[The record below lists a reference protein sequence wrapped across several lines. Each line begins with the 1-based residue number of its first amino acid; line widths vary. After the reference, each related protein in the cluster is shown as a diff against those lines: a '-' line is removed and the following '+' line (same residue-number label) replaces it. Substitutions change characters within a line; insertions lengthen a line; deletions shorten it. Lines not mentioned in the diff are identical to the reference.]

1 MDNFNQQTDNSNQN
15 KDGEFTQPRMVKLRD
30 RAFSDMRYV
39 EYLKSYGIPPAPI
52 VKPQT
57 PADDDFGND
66 LELPPCELDS
76 KEEGKQRLTCTMGLN
91 AIHEE
96 DGSDDEEEKEKD
108 KVYVSE
114 KMPKANR
121 GNDMPF
127 VAPIRFRSRSEN
139 VTSCSIFKFMENH
152 TGGQKNQGNVRS
164 FF

>member
-1 MDNFNQQTDNSNQN
+1 MFLSDIN
-15 KDGEFTQPRMVKLRD
+15 EFRKH
-30 RAFSDMRYV
+30 
-39 EYLKSYGIPPAPI
+39 
-52 VKPQT
+52 
-57 PADDDFGND
+57 
-66 LELPPCELDS
+66 
-76 KEEGKQRLTCTMGLN
+76 LTCVMGLN

-96 DGSDDEEEKEKD
+96 EGSDDEEEKEKD

-114 KMPKANR
+114 KMPKTNAR